1 MRSLN
6 EIDTTAKRASKA
18 IGFSWGVAEEI
29 GKNIR
34 LLELF
39 GIPGI
44 KNLNQ
49 YYKIYRNRQFQNI
62 SLFSK
67 NNISKI
73 PYCPIMLGVSLLD
86 QISIMEE
93 MDNVEFKNVA
103 FPILLLPFLS
113 RTSEIIGKKIQ
124 LKIDKIDFLL
134 NFNQSIFCSHQ
145 IMNII
150 ENAEKISL
158 NFLENKNS
166 FTDAEWNELYKL
178 SEDTFVEENDD
189 QKLKSAGAGL
199 TDND

>member
-1 MRSLN
+1 MKSLS

-18 IGFSWGVAEEI
+18 VGFSWGIAEEI

-49 YYKIYRNRQFQNI
+49 YYKIYKDRQFQNI
-62 SLFSK
+62 SLISK

-73 PYCPIMLGVSLLD
+73 PYCPIMLGVNFLD
-86 QISIMEE
+86 QIYIMEE

-113 RTSEIIGKKIQ
+113 RTSEIISKKIQ

-134 NFNQSIFCSHQ
+134 NFNKSIFCSHK
-145 IMNII
+145 IIDII
-150 ENAEKISL
+150 ENAEKLTLKFI
-158 NFLENKNS
+158 ENKNS
-166 FTDAEWNELYKL
+166 FTENEWNELYKL
-178 SEDTFVEENDD
+178 SEDTFVDENDD
-189 QKLKSAGAGL
+189 QKLKAAGAGL